1 MDEFKKQVH
10 TEVRKVLCKKVKT
23 DEETKE
29 TLTNKYFTHKDIV
42 DTVDEIITKK
52 GDLEDIELKVGIKRK
67 SGRTRVNQLKK
78 NIENLEKKL
87 ETLHAPI
94 VKQLAEIAKCR
105 RAEKYEALQKFLK
118 DKPPNTRGI
127 GGIIRYTTLFKVEN
141 DPEMIKILEEERKNE
156 RRKLEEERRKL
167 EEERRKLETKRILYG
182 LKTETPKISS
192 DDDILSDLFSQA
204 AGKWLLELEQS
215 KSKNSYK
222 LPVDAY
228 LLLRPRP
235 GKRGAFED
243 KRFRDP
249 RLLQMYSG
257 ENIQYL
263 KF

>member
-1 MDEFKKQVH
+1 MNIVGRVQKQF
-10 TEVRKVLCKKVKT
+10 RAKVLCKQVIT
-23 DEETKE
+23 DETTKK

-42 DTVDEIITKK
+42 DTVDEIDKNKK
-52 GDLEDIELKVGIKRK
+52 ALNEAKKSKATSFNFGNVIPILK
-67 SGRTRVNQLKK
+67 N
-78 NIENLEKKL
+78 NIEKLEKKL

-105 RAEKYEALQKFLK
+105 RAEKHEALLEFLR
-118 DKPPNTRGI
+118 DEPPSQSDI
-127 GGIIRYTTLFKVEN
+127 GGIIQYTTLFKVEN
-141 DPEMIKILEEERKNE
+141 DPGMINILDTSPNMFTWSEM
-156 RRKLEEERRKL
+156 
-167 EEERRKLETKRILYG
+167 
-182 LKTETPKISS
+182 
-192 DDDILSDLFSQA
+192 FSEA
-204 AGKWLLELEQS
+204 ARMWLEQS

-249 RLLQMYSG
+249 SLLQMYSG